1 MAIFYFCLELIKT
14 CPWGIQALFSKLFF
28 CKQLSEST
36 KKKWTDRQLLT
47 SKLLSEIS
55 PSLFSVGRVKSIFI
69 FGCYCLVKNT
79 YFVFKIPNTTT
90 PVFNYILW
98 LLLFCIFFNANQP
111 RSPHTKFYWCSTLY
125 GMSYRQDKNLSPCI
139 WQMHLDTVRLS
150 YDHSITFKPPTCRWL
165 KPDIFFPSLD
175 SHSFL

>member
-98 LLLFCIFFNANQP
+98 LLLFCIFLMQTSQDPLIPSFIGVVLFMAWAIGKIKIC
-111 RSPHTKFYWCSTLY
+111 HLVY
-125 GMSYRQDKNLSPCI
+125 GRCILIRLDFHMITVSLSN
-139 WQMHLDTVRLS
+139 RLPAAGWS
-150 YDHSITFKPPTCRWL
+150 R
-165 KPDIFFPSLD
+165 IFFFPL
-175 SHSFL
+175 